1 MNTNPAPRSRPTP
14 RSTPHGPA
22 DAATSLRSSLA
33 AHAAVTPASAEQLDT
48 MRRAAWH
55 RQGVVML
62 RPEELEAHHPWLAQA
77 ARSWA
82 LEHFGPRQSRK

>member
-1 MNTNPAPRSRPTP
+1 M
-14 RSTPHGPA
+14 
-22 DAATSLRSSLA
+22 SLRSSLA
-33 AHAAVTPASAEQLDT
+33 AHVAVEPAGAEQLDR

-62 RPEELEAHHPWLAQA
+62 RPEEIEAGHPWLAQA

-82 LEHFGPRQSRK
+82 IEAFGARKEPK

>member
-1 MNTNPAPRSRPTP
+1 MT
-14 RSTPHGPA
+14 
-22 DAATSLRSSLA
+22 LRSVLGAQVA
-33 AHAAVTPASAEQLDT
+33 AEPASADQLDA

-62 RPEELEAHHPWLAQA
+62 RPDEIEARNPWLAQA

-82 LEHFGPRQSRK
+82 IEQFGTRKVEK

>member
-1 MNTNPAPRSRPTP
+1 MFAESSSAHIGSGAMT
-14 RSTPHGPA
+14 
-22 DAATSLRSSLA
+22 LRSSLMNRT
-33 AHAAVTPASAEQLDT
+33 AVPPTGEVQLDA

-62 RPEELEAHHPWLAQA
+62 RPDEIEALHPWLAQA

-82 LEHFGPRQSRK
+82 IQQFGSRKVEK